1 MDFKAMLQKAD
12 VSGKYQ
18 VSNVK
23 KSDQQEK
30 I

>member
-18 VSNVK
+18 VNNVK
-23 KSDQQEK
+23 KSDQQKK